1 MKVLGAMV
9 METSARLK
17 RFSMAKMD
25 ILSPAGTE
33 RCLEPARDRDGE
45 GVTGEREWMAA
56 VDRRREG
63 EKREAER
70 ERCRG
75 EERTA
80 TTRRA
85 RSSSSRGDE

>member
-45 GVTGEREWMAA
+45 GVTGEA
-56 VDRRREG
+56 
-63 EKREAER
+63 
-70 ERCRG
+70 
-75 EERTA
+75 
-80 TTRRA
+80 
-85 RSSSSRGDE
+85 